1 MWFTSEVAFPCGTT
15 IMHKFWRSAVQC
27 LFGGVGLALVT
38 LICFSFRLSLPTA
51 ALLYLM
57 VVVLVSLKGSFASS
71 GVVSLVAV
79 GCLDYF
85 FTVPIFAFRV
95 DDPLNVVTIIV
106 FLATS
111 LVITRLV
118 TRVRKLADEQ
128 LSGMLINAQEAE
140 RSRLADEIHDD
151 FSQRL
156 ALLALGLEATAEEV
170 PKASE
175 GVIHQLRDL
184 SNEVSNIGGDLHT
197 LSHRLH
203 SSTLESLGLVS
214 SVREFCKEFSAQ
226 QGIEIDFTH
235 DQIPGKINP
244 EVALCIFRIVQESLR
259 NVKKHSGAS
268 KAQVSMQVVDGT
280 LHLLI
285 RDQGVGFNSKEIKR
299 REGLGT
305 RSMAERAHLLEG
317 RLKIRSELGK
327 GTIIAVRVPL
337 QPKSSSVA

>member
-1 MWFTSEVAFPCGTT
+1 
-15 IMHKFWRSAVQC
+15 MHKFWRSAVQC
-27 LFGGVGLALVT
+27 LFSGAGLAFVT
-38 LICFSFRLSLPTA
+38 LICFELRLNLATA

-57 VVVLVSLKGSFASS
+57 VVVLLSLKGSFVSS

-79 GCLDYF
+79 GCLSYF
-85 FTVPIFAFRV
+85 FTVPIFSFRV
-95 DDPLNVVTIIV
+95 DDPLDVVAIIA
-106 FLATS
+106 FLTTS
-111 LVITRLV
+111 LVITRLA
-118 TRVRKLADEQ
+118 TRVRNLADEQ

-140 RSRLADEIHDD
+140 RSRLAAEIHDD

-156 ALLALGLEATAEEV
+156 ALLALGLETAAEKV

-175 GVIHQLRDL
+175 DLSHQLQDL
-184 SNEVSNIGGDLHT
+184 SNEVCNLGEELHT

-203 SSTLESLGLVS
+203 SSSLERLGLVP
-214 SVREFCKEFSAQ
+214 SVNAFCKEFSAQ

-235 DQIPGKINP
+235 DQIPRKMNP
-244 EVALCIFRIVQESLR
+244 EVALCVFRIVQESLR

-268 KAQVSMQVVDGT
+268 KAQVSMQVVDGAI
-280 LHLLI
+280 HLLVS
-285 RDQGVGFNSKEIKR
+285 DQGVGFNPQGIKG

-305 RSMAERAHLLEG
+305 RSMAERAHLLGG
-317 RLKIRSELGK
+317 RLEIRSKVGK